1 MIMKNGILR
10 NRQTLKEESYSIS
23 MLQQSDLNQVM
34 SLQDLVYQHLPNK
47 DVLATDT
54 LDFIEGCIHDDGF
67 VIGIHNAWNQL
78 ISYRMVSFPN
88 RRKDN
93 MGIDLNLPQNELSS
107 VAHLET
113 TVVHPD
119 YRGNGLQS
127 KSLQLALPLLEEK
140 NIKHVICTVSPFNL
154 FSLTNIM
161 KNGLKIKVLTRKYG
175 QAEDNSDGLWRF
187 ILHKDLK
194 PQRLIENIKGLYVGL
209 EEFNIQKILL
219 DKGFIGDALS
229 TDGRILSYVK

>member
-1 MIMKNGILR
+1 MIMTNGILR
-10 NRQTLKEESYSIS
+10 NRQTLKEEEYAIS
-23 MLQQSDLNQVM
+23 MLKEKDLSQVI
-34 SLQDLVYQHLPNK
+34 SLQELVYRSLPNK

-54 LDFIEGCIHDDGF
+54 LDFIEGCIQDDGF
-67 VIGIHNAWNQL
+67 IIGVHNSKEQL
-78 ISYRMVSFPN
+78 ISYRMVSLPKK
-88 RRKDN
+88 RKDN
-93 MGIDLNLPQNELSS
+93 MGIDLKLPHNELSR

-127 KSLQLALPLLEEK
+127 KSLQLAFPLLEAK
-140 NIKHVICTVSPFNL
+140 RIKHVICTVSPFNL

-187 ILHKDLK
+187 ILHIDL
-194 PQRLIENIKGLYVGL
+194 QTHTLVENIKGLYVGL

-229 TDGRILSYVK
+229 TDGKILSYVK

>member
-1 MIMKNGILR
+1 MIMTTGVVK
-10 NRQTLKEESYSIS
+10 NRQTHKDEAYMIS
-23 MLQQSDLNQVM
+23 MLKKTDLNQVM
-34 SLQDLVYQHLPNK
+34 SLQELVYNNLPNK

-54 LDFIEGCIHDDGF
+54 MDFIEGCIQDDGF
-67 VIGIHNAWNQL
+67 IIGVHNSKNQL
-78 ISYRMVSFPN
+78 ISYRMISLPN
-88 RRKDN
+88 NRNDN
-93 MGIDLNLPQNELSS
+93 MGIDLKLPQKELSQ

-113 TVVHPD
+113 TVVHPN

-127 KSLQLALPLLEEK
+127 KSLQLALPLLESK
-140 NIKHVICTVSPFNL
+140 QIKHVICTVSPFNL

-187 ILHKDLK
+187 ILHRDMEALTLAENLK
-194 PQRLIENIKGLYVGL
+194 GIRVGL
-209 EEFNIQKILL
+209 EEFSIQKILL

-229 TDGRILSYVK
+229 ADGRILSYVK